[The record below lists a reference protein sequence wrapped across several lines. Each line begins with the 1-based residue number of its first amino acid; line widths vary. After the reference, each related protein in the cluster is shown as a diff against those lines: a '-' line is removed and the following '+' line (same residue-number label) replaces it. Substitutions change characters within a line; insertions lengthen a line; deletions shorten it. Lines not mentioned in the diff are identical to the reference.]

1 MLKQKLKTI
10 IQILKFGIVGISN
23 TVVDFAILNLLFWVF
38 KIYSGSW
45 IILFNIISFSMAVL
59 NSYIWNKYWTFKA
72 KEKKEAKQQFSKF
85 LFISVIGAVI
95 NSGIVYGVS
104 TFIDPLFDLSS
115 GLWANIAKILAT
127 GFALVWNFIGYKF
140 WAFKDKDVNIEEA
153 KKDLNE

>member
-1 MLKQKLKTI
+1 MLKQKLNTI
-10 IQILKFGIVGISN
+10 IQILKFGIVGMSN
-23 TVVDFAILNLLFWVF
+23 TIVDFAILNLLIWTF

-45 IILFNIISFSMAVL
+45 IILFNIISFTLAVI
-59 NSYIWNKYWTFKA
+59 NSYVWNKYWTFKA
-72 KEKKEAKQQFSKF
+72 KEKKDAAQEFSKF
-85 LFISVIGAVI
+85 LFVSVIGAVI

-127 GFALVWNFIGYKF
+127 GFALVWNFVGYKF
-140 WAFKDKDVNIEEA
+140 WAFKGENDNIKED